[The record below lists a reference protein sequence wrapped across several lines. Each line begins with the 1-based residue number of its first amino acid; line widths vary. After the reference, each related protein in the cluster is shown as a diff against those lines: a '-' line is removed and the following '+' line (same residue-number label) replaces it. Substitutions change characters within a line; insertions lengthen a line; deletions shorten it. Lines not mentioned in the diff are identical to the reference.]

1 MSNYNMQKPTHWQE
15 TGQHQFAPFKN
26 DYYAKKNG
34 SGRTQRKADFVK
46 HSGCKTT
53 TYEPTKGNN
62 KGNKQY
68 LTTGWR
74 LHQRDL
80 ISIKAVTTEKSKLS
94 EKGWFGSIAVTFTN
108 TKTGEVNFHWGTME
122 KKSGKVVVDKLA
134 FVMNPK
140 AKNGGY
146 AGTYIQS

>member
-1 MSNYNMQKPTHWQE
+1 MQRPTHWQGN
-15 TGQHQFAPFKN
+15 GQHQFAPFKN
-26 DYYAKKNG
+26 DYYARKNQ
-34 SGRTQRKADFVK
+34 SGASQRKKDFVK
-46 HSGCKTT
+46 HSGAKHT
-53 TYEPTKGNN
+53 TYTPESGNN
-62 KGNKQY
+62 KGQKQY

-74 LHQRDL
+74 LHGRDL
-80 ISIKAVTTEKSKLS
+80 ISIKAVTTSKSKES

-122 KKSGKVVVDKLA
+122 KRTGKVVVDKLA

-146 AGTYIQS
+146 SGTYINN

>member
-1 MSNYNMQKPTHWQE
+1 MSNYNMNKPKNWQSN
-15 TGQHQFAPFKN
+15 GQHGFVPFKN
-26 DYYAKKNG
+26 EYYAKKNG
-34 SGRTQRKADFVK
+34 SGTAQRKSDFVK
-46 HSGCKTT
+46 HSGAKHT
-53 TYEPTKGNN
+53 TYEPTTGPN
-62 KGNKQY
+62 KANKQY

-74 LHQRDL
+74 LHGRDL
-80 ISIKAVTTEKSKLS
+80 ISIKAITTTKSKLS
-94 EKGWFGSIAVTFTN
+94 ERGWFGSIAVTFTN

-146 AGTYIQS
+146 SGTYIQS

>member
-1 MSNYNMQKPTHWQE
+1 MKTYNQKRTYQNNNSNYSNQK
-15 TGQHQFAPFKN
+15 N
-26 DYYAKKNG
+26 N
-34 SGRTQRKADFVK
+34 FVK
-46 HSGCKTT
+46 HSGAKTT
-53 TYEPTKGNN
+53 TYEPTTGNN

-74 LHQRDL
+74 LHKGDL

-146 AGTYIQS
+146 AGTYINN